1 MIIER
6 YVIVN
11 ERFYTRAYRKVCRSC
26 RCPREEHQRGSTE
39 TGGPSGLGLG
49 PGPPMAMAMAFQSGA
64 GAGSHQ
70 EPFKSPV
77 QAAPAGLALQE
88 ALMHHQRHSQS
99 DDDSGCALEE
109 YTWVPP
115 GLRPDQ
121 VREERLG
128 ENISSQRF
136 LSLLCSYALDQTIDP
151 LYQFLIH
158 HIRLFIN
165 PFKGILN
172 IAC

>member
-1 MIIER
+1 MIKKAPGINHTSPTTIALDPHDR
-6 YVIVN
+6 PCFVL
-11 ERFYTRAYRKVCRSC
+11 YRKVCRSC
-26 RCPREEHQRGSTE
+26 RCPREEHQRISTE
-39 TGGPSGLGLG
+39 AGGPSGLGLG
-49 PGPPMAMAMAFQSGA
+49 PGPPMAMAMAFPSGA
-64 GAGSHQ
+64 GGAPHQ

-121 VREERLG
+121 VRKRDGQTGNGREREG
-128 ENISSQRF
+128 AS
-136 LSLLCSYALDQTIDP
+136 
-151 LYQFLIH
+151 
-158 HIRLFIN
+158 
-165 PFKGILN
+165 G
-172 IAC
+172 

>member
-1 MIIER
+1 MISLFIDR
-6 YVIVN
+6 LTLIQN
-11 ERFYTRAYRKVCRSC
+11 SDFRKVCRSC
-26 RCPREEHQRGSTE
+26 RCPREEHQRTSTE
-39 TGGPSGLGLG
+39 AGGPSGLGLG

-64 GAGSHQ
+64 AGSSHQ

-77 QAAPAGLALQE
+77 QPAPPGLALQE

-121 VREERLG
+121 VR
-128 ENISSQRF
+128 
-136 LSLLCSYALDQTIDP
+136 
-151 LYQFLIH
+151 
-158 HIRLFIN
+158 
-165 PFKGILN
+165 K
-172 IAC
+172 

>member
-1 MIIER
+1 MIQKSGINLFLVQNQR
-6 YVIVN
+6 KKGSMISLFLDSFTLIQN
-11 ERFYTRAYRKVCRSC
+11 SDFRKVCRSC
-26 RCPREEHQRGSTE
+26 RCPREEHQRTSTE
-39 TGGPSGLGLG
+39 AGGPSGLGLG

-64 GAGSHQ
+64 AGSSHQ

-77 QAAPAGLALQE
+77 QPAPPGLALQE

-121 VREERLG
+121 VR
-128 ENISSQRF
+128 
-136 LSLLCSYALDQTIDP
+136 
-151 LYQFLIH
+151 
-158 HIRLFIN
+158 
-165 PFKGILN
+165 K
-172 IAC
+172 

>member
-1 MIIER
+1 MISLFLDSFTLIQ
-6 YVIVN
+6 N
-11 ERFYTRAYRKVCRSC
+11 SDFRKVCRSC
-26 RCPREEHQRGSTE
+26 RCPREEHQRTSTE
-39 TGGPSGLGLG
+39 AGGPSGLGLG

-64 GAGSHQ
+64 AGSSHQ

-77 QAAPAGLALQE
+77 QPAPPGLALQE

-121 VREERLG
+121 VR
-128 ENISSQRF
+128 
-136 LSLLCSYALDQTIDP
+136 
-151 LYQFLIH
+151 
-158 HIRLFIN
+158 
-165 PFKGILN
+165 K
-172 IAC
+172 

>member
-1 MIIER
+1 MIQKSGINLFLVQNQR
-6 YVIVN
+6 KKGSMISLFLDSFTLIQN
-11 ERFYTRAYRKVCRSC
+11 SDFRKVCRNC
-26 RCPREEHQRGSTE
+26 RCPREEHQRTSTE
-39 TGGPSGLGLG
+39 AGGPSGLGLG

-64 GAGSHQ
+64 AGSSHQ

-77 QAAPAGLALQE
+77 QPAPPGLALQE

-121 VREERLG
+121 VR
-128 ENISSQRF
+128 
-136 LSLLCSYALDQTIDP
+136 
-151 LYQFLIH
+151 
-158 HIRLFIN
+158 
-165 PFKGILN
+165 K
-172 IAC
+172 

>member
-1 MIIER
+1 MIQKSGINLFLVQNQR
-6 YVIVN
+6 KKGSMISLFLDSFTLIQN
-11 ERFYTRAYRKVCRSC
+11 SDSRKVCRSC
-26 RCPREEHQRGSTE
+26 RCPREEHQRTSTE
-39 TGGPSGLGLG
+39 AGGPSGLGLG

-64 GAGSHQ
+64 AGSSHQ

-77 QAAPAGLALQE
+77 QPAPPGLALQE

-121 VREERLG
+121 VR
-128 ENISSQRF
+128 
-136 LSLLCSYALDQTIDP
+136 
-151 LYQFLIH
+151 
-158 HIRLFIN
+158 
-165 PFKGILN
+165 K
-172 IAC
+172 